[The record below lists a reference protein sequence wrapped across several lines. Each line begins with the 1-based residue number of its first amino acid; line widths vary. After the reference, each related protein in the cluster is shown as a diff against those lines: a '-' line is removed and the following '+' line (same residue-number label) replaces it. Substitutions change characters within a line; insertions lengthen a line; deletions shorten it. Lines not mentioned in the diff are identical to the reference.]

1 MRHAA
6 RVTMSMRELDRLK
19 CIQAVVDGDLS
30 LVIVAERLGI
40 STRQLRRIAQRY
52 RAEGPNGLISR
63 RCSRPSNNRL
73 DASLEVQVVKI
84 LRESYPDFG
93 PTLAAEK
100 LQQRHGITVA
110 KETIRRVQMDAGL
123 WIPRKLRPP
132 KVQQPRAR
140 RACFYVSGEF
150 CDRQCLKLTL
160 SGRRQCQQTGPQG
173 CLPAQ
178 LMARITHCVS
188 AAQTRD
194 VVTQREPHPQHA
206 WLAK

>member
-30 LVIVAERLGI
+30 LVIVAEQLGI
-40 STRQLRRIAQRY
+40 SIRQLRRIAQRY
-52 RAEGPNGLISR
+52 RAEGPTGLISK

-73 DASLEVQVVKI
+73 DASLEAQVVKI

-100 LQQRHGITVA
+100 LQQRHGLTVA

-123 WIPRKLRPP
+123 WI
-132 KVQQPRAR
+132 
-140 RACFYVSGEF
+140 
-150 CDRQCLKLTL
+150 
-160 SGRRQCQQTGPQG
+160 
-173 CLPAQ
+173 
-178 LMARITHCVS
+178 
-188 AAQTRD
+188 
-194 VVTQREPHPQHA
+194 
-206 WLAK
+206 